1 MLHIVPNY
9 YKSFSCIASACRHNC
24 CIGWEIDIDADTD
37 AYYSTVPAPFG
48 NRLKQHISHKG
59 EAHFI
64 LGSEE
69 RCPFLNEKNLC
80 DIICTLGEA
89 HICTICQEHPRFH
102 NELPGRIESGLG
114 LCCEE
119 AARLILQQTVPML
132 LEADGTDPSNT
143 DEIIALRDQV
153 LFCLQNRTQSIPA
166 RIDAMLTL
174 CSAQPLHADMP
185 QWADFLLSLER
196 LDEQWTNC
204 LLLLKHHAA
213 NADISGFDVH
223 MAQRQ
228 TEYEQLLVYFV
239 YRHLANACDETDL
252 AARASFSAFS
262 YELLH
267 MLGAVL
273 WTTHGTFS
281 FADQVELARL
291 YSSEIEYSDE
301 NLDALLDAL
310 C

>member
-9 YKSFSCIASACRHNC
+9 YKAFSCIASACRHNC

-48 NRLKQHISHKG
+48 SRLKQHISHEG
-59 EAHFI
+59 DPHFI
-64 LGSEE
+64 LGSGE

-119 AARLILQQTVPML
+119 AARLILQQTAPVL
-132 LEADGTDPSNT
+132 LEADGADTATT

-153 LFCLQNRTQSIPA
+153 LLIVQNRTQSIEA

-174 CSAQPLHADMP
+174 CGALPPHADIP

-196 LDEQWTNC
+196 LDEQWTAH
-204 LLLLKHHAA
+204 LLLLKNNAA
-213 NADISGFDVH
+213 AADLSGFDAH

-239 YRHLANACDETDL
+239 YRHLANACDEIDL

-262 YELLH
+262 YQLLH
-267 MLGAVL
+267 ILGAVL
-273 WTTHGTFS
+273 WTTCGNFS

-291 YSSEIEYSDE
+291 YSSEIEYSEE
-301 NLDALLDAL
+301 NFDALLDAL